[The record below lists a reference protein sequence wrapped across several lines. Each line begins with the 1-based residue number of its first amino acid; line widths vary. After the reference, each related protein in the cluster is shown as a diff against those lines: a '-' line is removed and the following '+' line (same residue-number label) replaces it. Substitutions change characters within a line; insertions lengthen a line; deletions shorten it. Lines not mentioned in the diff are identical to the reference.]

1 MVPGGRLES
10 SEYQLLVFLLS
21 VQDSNPKAEVFILSG
36 IKDPSENLTKVM
48 DSLRR
53 HRNTVLQ
60 TISKIVNVLKLI
72 YEYHI
77 NSYPRETS
85 S

>member
-36 IKDPSENLTKVM
+36 IKDPSGL
-48 DSLRR
+48 S
-53 HRNTVLQ
+53 Q
-60 TISKIVNVLKLI
+60 
-72 YEYHI
+72 
-77 NSYPRETS
+77 ETQEHS
-85 S
+85 FADNFKDCERPKAYL

>member
-53 HRNTVLQ
+53 HSFADNFKDCERPKAYL
-60 TISKIVNVLKLI
+60 
-72 YEYHI
+72 
-77 NSYPRETS
+77 
-85 S
+85 